1 MARAVRLLIVEDV
14 EDHALLIVRE
24 LQKSGF
30 APDFERV
37 ETREGL
43 VAALDASEWEA
54 VISDFSLPGFNA
66 LDVLEIVQ
74 KQGLDLPV
82 IIVSGVISEESA
94 VDAMRA
100 GAKDFILKGKYSR
113 LAPALDRELRDAANR
128 RERRVAAGDLVRAH
142 EELKIQRAE
151 LETQHRELLE
161 TYNRLAQET
170 AERIRTVEE
179 LRHKEQMMVHQT
191 RMAAIGEV
199 LNNIAHHW
207 RQPLNVLA
215 LSLQDLELEFEVGTF
230 SKELLHSHVA
240 AGLELIHKLSRVIDD
255 FIDFSA
261 VCKEQSRFSV
271 EQAVVRTVSLVADN
285 FARRHIAIET
295 ILSDGLEIVGCE
307 NDFRQV
313 VLYLL
318 MNARDAFDERGKSE
332 GRIGLRSW
340 PEDGRTVL
348 TITDNAG
355 GIPGENIAKIFAPFY
370 TTKPEGKGTGVGLF
384 IAKNVIEK
392 DMGGRLTARNVEDG
406 AEFRIEV

>member
-30 APDFERV
+30 EPDYERV
-37 ETREGL
+37 ETREEL
-43 VAALDASEWEA
+43 VAALDGPHWEA

-66 LDVLEIVQ
+66 LDALQIVQ
-74 KQGLDLPV
+74 SKGLDIPV

-113 LAPALDRELRDAANR
+113 LGPALDRELRDAATR
-128 RERRVAAGDLVRAH
+128 RERRGAADDLVRAH

-161 TYNRLAQET
+161 TYNRLAKET
-170 AERIRTVEE
+170 AERVRAVEE
-179 LRHKEQMMVHQT
+179 LRQKEQLMVHQT

-215 LSLQDLELEFEVGTF
+215 LSLQDLELEFEAGTF
-230 SKELLHSHVA
+230 SREILDSHVA
-240 AGLELIHKLSRVIDD
+240 TGLEIIHKLSRVIDD
-255 FIDFSA
+255 FMEFSA
-261 VCKEQSRFSV
+261 VCKEKSRFSV
-271 EQAVVRTVSLVADN
+271 EQAVAKTVSLVADN

-295 ILSDGLEIVGCE
+295 RLSEGLEIVGCE

-313 VLYLL
+313 VLYIL
-318 MNARDAFDERGKSE
+318 MNARDAFDERRKSE
-332 GRIGLRSW
+332 GRIEVQSW
-340 PEDGRTVL
+340 SEEGKTVV
-348 TITDNAG
+348 TIRDNAG
-355 GIPGENIAKIFAPFY
+355 GIKGESVEKIFAPFY

-384 IAKNVIEK
+384 IAKNVVEK
-392 DMGGRLTARNVEDG
+392 DMGGRLTARNADEG